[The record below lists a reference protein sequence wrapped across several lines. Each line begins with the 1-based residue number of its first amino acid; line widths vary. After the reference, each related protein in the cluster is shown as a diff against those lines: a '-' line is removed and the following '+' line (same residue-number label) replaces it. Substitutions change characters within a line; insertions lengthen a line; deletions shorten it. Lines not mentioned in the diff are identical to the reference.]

1 MYNYLNVVFQ
11 RYIQNEDLSSL
22 SKEGLVELY
31 YSYVLPLPQRK
42 YRLNRRGKEMTK
54 KQIVMAK
61 KRKISTTDDSEPP
74 KKSVNRSFAH
84 FWLNS
89 KITCFFSRL
98 YLELLPLYIF
108 LPYSVQNLNVVTTC
122 EFSKKKKK
130 NAMELSYDFFYKFQI
145 STNFLCPFHRYH
157 FSHHKGNNSFKKR

>member
-1 MYNYLNVVFQ
+1 LYNYLNVVFQ

-84 FWLNS
+84 F
-89 KITCFFSRL
+89 
-98 YLELLPLYIF
+98 
-108 LPYSVQNLNVVTTC
+108 
-122 EFSKKKKK
+122 
-130 NAMELSYDFFYKFQI
+130 
-145 STNFLCPFHRYH
+145 
-157 FSHHKGNNSFKKR
+157 